1 MLQAREFAC
10 ILLLLASALLV
21 ANSYAQETENAGEDQ
36 QIQRLGDIPVN
47 PEVTLDPK
55 VPTGQEPEASQ
66 SESEADRAARVQ
78 LERER
83 TMHRLF
89 AEAGKAMKE
98 DRIDQPPGDCAWYY
112 YRAVLDMDPEH
123 IEAQRG
129 LIAVQDKMID
139 WAMEYAREL
148 DFESADRILEDAA
161 LVRENREAIDRAH
174 EEIDSFRAEH
184 AADLEVAAVKAM
196 DAADFARAERILID
210 LIALGDTYD
219 TVNQLRLRM
228 EEARIYGG
236 FKPGQAIRDHFMNSA
251 IWTPESVIVL
261 AGSYMMGSSA
271 FEDGRQDN
279 EGPQHRV
286 SFRRGFAIGKTEVT
300 VEQFREFIDESSY
313 KTDAEK
319 FGYSTVYDHFSGRLT
334 RRDGVTWEQDYEGD
348 KASEDHPVVH
358 VSWNDAQAYVNWL
371 TWGTGK
377 RYRLP
382 SEAEFEYVLR
392 GGKSSP
398 YWWGNGAPS
407 RVVENLTGEKDTS
420 PGRRRWEAY
429 FEGYEDGHWGPAP
442 VASFSPNPF
451 HLHDIGGN
459 VGEWVKDCWH
469 DTYLRAPLDG
479 SAWVNPGCERR
490 VVRGGYW
497 ASSPDQARSAFRFS
511 AKPDQR
517 DSRIGFRIARD
528 L

>member
-1 MLQAREFAC
+1 MLQAREYAC

-21 ANSYAQETENAGEDQ
+21 ADSYAQDRENAVEDQ
-36 QIQRLGDIPVN
+36 QIQRIGDIPVE
-47 PEVTLDPK
+47 PEVELDPK
-55 VPTGQEPEASQ
+55 VPTGQEPDVRQTETEA
-66 SESEADRAARVQ
+66 ERVARQ
-78 LERER
+78 QMERER
-83 TMHRLF
+83 TIRRLF

-112 YRAVLDMDPEH
+112 YRAVLDMDPENT
-123 IEAQRG
+123 EAQRG

-148 DFESADRILEDAA
+148 DFESADRILEDAS

-196 DAADFARAERILID
+196 DAADFAGAERILID

-261 AGSYMMGSSA
+261 AGSFMMGSSA

-286 SFRRGFAIGKTEVT
+286 SFRRGFAIGKSEVT
-300 VEQFREFIDESSY
+300 VEQFREFIDKSNY

-319 FGYSTVYDHFSGRLT
+319 HGYSTVYDHFSGRLT
-334 RRDGVTWEQDYEGD
+334 RRDGVTWEHDYQGE

-398 YWWGNGAPS
+398 YWWGKGAPS
-407 RVVENLTGEKDTS
+407 RAVENLTGEKDTS

-429 FEGYEDGHWGPAP
+429 FEDYEDGYWGPAP

-451 HLHDIGGN
+451 GLHDIGGN

-479 SAWVNPGCERR
+479 SAWVNPGCRQR

-497 ASSPDQARSAFRFS
+497 ASSPDQARSAFRLS

-517 DSRIGFRIARD
+517 DARIGFRIARD